1 LTPQDAATCIFC
13 KIVRREAPTSVV
25 DEDDVTLAFMD
36 IHPINPGHVLVIPKQ
51 HAANLS
57 ELPPELG
64 AQVFKKGMVVAAAL
78 RRSGLQCEGVN
89 FLLADGEAAGQVVF
103 HVHLHVFPRFRGD
116 GVRPRRGIQQGRMV
130 ERSELD
136 AAAAKIRT
144 AIGRQ

>member
-1 LTPQDAATCIFC
+1 M
-13 KIVRREAPTSVV
+13 
-25 DEDDVTLAFMD
+25 DEDDATLAFMD

-64 AQVFKKGMVVAAAL
+64 AQIFKKGMVVAAAL
-78 RRSGLQCEGVN
+78 RRSGLRCEGVN

-103 HVHLHVFPRFRGD
+103 HVHLHVFPRFTGD
-116 GVRPRRGIQQGRMV
+116 GVRPRRGLPQGRTAD
-130 ERSELD
+130 RGELD
-136 AAAAKIRT
+136 EVAAKIRA